1 MPRMN
6 ELQAA
11 KMMKRIILDAYD
23 KLTTNIYDEIQ
34 HLQNKIHR

>member
-6 ELQAA
+6 ELQSAT
-11 KMMKRIILDAYD
+11 MMKKIILDAYN
-23 KLTTNIYDEIQ
+23 KLTTNLYDDIQ